1 MTLKNIRREVLA
13 KKLYILSS
21 GAGGDEFITKRALE
35 ALGEAQAVVSYVKYA
50 KELKHL
56 IKDRELFT
64 SGMTKEIDR
73 CKEAIALAK
82 SGKTTAI
89 ISNGDVNVYGMATLV
104 IELLDEMELWDEI
117 ELEVIAG
124 VSAIFAVA
132 SRVGAPI
139 SQDFAVIS
147 LSDRLT
153 PKEQIKKRVKFA
165 LEGDFVLG
173 IYNPKS
179 KTRIQPYLEFL
190 EELENYSSRVVVI
203 ASNVGREKEKISIT
217 TAKDLI
223 EQGLNHPDITMSTMI
238 LVGNS
243 NTKSTKNGLLLT
255 PRGYLD
261 KYDLDGELKVG

>member
-1 MTLKNIRREVLA
+1 MA

-35 ALGEAQAVVSYVKYA
+35 ALEEVEAVVSYVKYA
-50 KELKHL
+50 KELKEL
-56 IKDRELFT
+56 IKDKELYT
-64 SGMTKEIDR
+64 SGMTREIDR

-82 SGKTTAI
+82 SGKTTAM

-104 IELLDEMELWDEI
+104 VELLDEMELWDEI

-124 VSAIFAVA
+124 VSAIFALA

-153 PKEQIKKRVKFA
+153 PKEQIRKRVKSA
-165 LEGDFVLG
+165 LQGDFVIG
-173 IYNPKS
+173 VYNPKS
-179 KTRIQPYLEFL
+179 KTRIDPYLEFL
-190 EELENYSSRVVVI
+190 EELKSFEERVVVI
-203 ASNVGREKEKISIT
+203 GSNIGRAKEKISIT

-223 EQGLNHPDITMSTMI
+223 NQGLNHPDITMSTMI
-238 LVGNS
+238 LIGNS
-243 NTKSTKNGLLLT
+243 NTKLTKNGLVLT
-255 PRGYLD
+255 PRGYLN
-261 KYDLDGELKVG
+261 KYDLDGELKLG